1 MNNESENETVR
12 EMLASPE
19 GRDRLTAMFEETIN
33 EMVAE
38 GILAPVGNDGEY
50 TATDKFQ
57 PSPETT
63 ALLKPTETDDT
74 SEEE

>member
-1 MNNESENETVR
+1 MSNESENETVR

-19 GRDRLTAMFEETIN
+19 GRDRLTAMFQETIN

-38 GILAPVGNDGEY
+38 GMLAPVGNDGEY

>member
-1 MNNESENETVR
+1 
-12 EMLASPE
+12 
-19 GRDRLTAMFEETIN
+19 MFQEAID

-38 GILAPVGNDGEY
+38 GILAPVGDDGKY

-57 PSPETT
+57 PSPETA
-63 ALLKPTETDDT
+63 ALLKPKETDNT

>member
-1 MNNESENETVR
+1 MSNESENETVR

-19 GRDRLTAMFEETIN
+19 GRDRLTAMFQETID

-38 GILAPVGNDGEY
+38 GILAPVGDDGKY

-57 PSPETT
+57 PSPETA
-63 ALLKPTETDDT
+63 ALLKPKETDNT